1 MKHHTIVLLML
12 LGLVCAT
19 ITAHASSE
27 NTVPDFNGSS
37 WAKKIKQRG
46 VLRVGLDTFVPWAM
60 KDKTGKFIGFE
71 IEIAEALAK
80 DMGVKAQFVP
90 TAWNGI
96 IPALLA
102 DKFDILIGG
111 MTITTERS
119 EKILFTDPY
128 EYSGQA
134 MAANRQVAPGL
145 SKIEDFNKKEINIA
159 VRMGTTAEITARS
172 LFPKAAILPF
182 GDEGQ
187 ATQEL
192 RNGKAHAFVSSAPLP
207 AQLAAK
213 HPDSVYLPISG
224 MLTKEPIGMGLAPKN
239 KDALPGLNSWIKRQ
253 SDSGWL
259 EKRWHYWFETVDWE
273 KEIQ

>member
-1 MKHHTIVLLML
+1 MKHSIIVLFLL

-19 ITAHASSE
+19 APGHAS
-27 NTVPDFNGSS
+27 TQDAKPDFSNSP
-37 WAKKIKQRG
+37 WAQNIIKRG

-71 IEIAEALAK
+71 IEIAEALAR
-80 DMGVKAQFVP
+80 DMGVKVQFVP

-111 MTITTERS
+111 MTVTPERS
-119 EKILFTDPY
+119 EKILFSDPY
-128 EYSGQA
+128 EFSGQTIV
-134 MAANRQVAPGL
+134 ANKQIAPGL
-145 SKIEDFNKKEINIA
+145 SKVEDFNKKEINIA
-159 VRMGTTAEITARS
+159 VRMGTTAEITTRN
-172 LFPKAAILPF
+172 LFPKATVLPF

-213 HPDSVYLPISG
+213 HPESLYLPISG

-239 KDALPGLNSWIKRQ
+239 KNALAGLNTWIQQQ

-259 EKRWHYWFETVDWE
+259 EKRWQYWFETMDWE
-273 KEIQ
+273 KELQ